1 MQGQRA
7 QRLKAQASCLLLRA
21 QRLSDMPACV
31 PALPGQI
38 LATLRPV
45 RAQPSGT
52 LPPSRP
58 PCPPACSAAAQA
70 RAGEGPAPARKSVLS
85 SVNAPALAI
94 SVFMMSAIAGAPAD
108 GPGAAAAASSA
119 GAGAATAA
127 AGAPAAAGARRMFMN
142 AAYTGVLPGDGE
154 GAWGMAAMLPPSGP
168 GAAASCIG
176 AGAGTIAPLRAPANG
191 AGALAAGASA
201 DGAGLPAASA
211 GMAGAGALAMA
222 PLAAGAAL
230 SRAAADGA
238 GAGAPTGAMAS
249 PAPVPADGRGAGTV
263 AAGASA
269 AGAGAG
275 ATVARPG
282 AGLPPAPADTA
293 GAGAPA
299 AGAPAAGTGLP
310 PAYESGA
317 GAGARSAGRPAT
329 GAGPGEPAAPAA
341 SALAGARTP
350 GPSLDGAPA
359 CRSSRA
365 PGTKGAE
372 RPRELGSRL
381 QACAAL
387 GRSMRQSAGS
397 CGRAA
402 HLGCRTAGR
411 RARSQQP
418 APAKRRGLEAWCTCC
433 VCRPVTIYPAEMY
446 SAKTRSASY
455 ILCDWGVTLV
465 DGLRRHLGC
474 ESRVLD
480 AVGITLSAN
489 NPPGAQFCLP
499 ALGRADGPPT
509 AVRRIGRSQLPHHF
523 ELGVTPP
530 NTAPSPT
537 NPCSTQSSP
546 MHASDVQAAYIL
558 QLAHSN
564 APHP

>member
-1 MQGQRA
+1 M
-7 QRLKAQASCLLLRA
+7 
-21 QRLSDMPACV
+21 
-31 PALPGQI
+31 
-38 LATLRPV
+38 
-45 RAQPSGT
+45 
-52 LPPSRP
+52 
-58 PCPPACSAAAQA
+58 
-70 RAGEGPAPARKSVLS
+70 
-85 SVNAPALAI
+85 NAPALAI

-299 AGAPAAGTGLP
+299 AGAPAAGTGQP
-310 PAYESGA
+310 PAYESRA

>member
-201 DGAGLPAASA
+201 DGAGLPPASA

-230 SRAAADGA
+230 PRAAADGA

-249 PAPVPADGRGAGTV
+249 PAPVPADGRGAGMV

-299 AGAPAAGTGLP
+299 VGAPAAGTGLP
-310 PAYESGA
+310 PAYKSGA
-317 GAGARSAGRPAT
+317 GAGARAAGGRPRAR
-329 GAGPGEPAAPAA
+329 GLGAA
-341 SALAGARTP
+341 SPPRLLP
-350 GPSLDGAPA
+350 AP
-359 CRSSRA
+359 SRA
-365 PGTKGAE
+365 PGRPARPWTARLLAGAPARLVRREQSAHVSWVPACRPAQPQARACE
-372 RPRELGSRL
+372 RAQAAVVAQRTLGAGQQAGERDRGSPRPPSGAAWKHGVPA
-381 QACAAL
+381 ACACLLLLVLQRSVQCQDQVRYFHSLQL
-387 GRSMRQSAGS
+387 GRHP
-397 CGRAA
+397 CGRPP
-402 HLGCRTAGR
+402 HTPLGVSLVSWTQ
-411 RARSQQP
+411 SVSLFQQP
-418 APAKRRGLEAWCTCC
+418 IRL
-433 VCRPVTIYPAEMY
+433 
-446 SAKTRSASY
+446 
-455 ILCDWGVTLV
+455 
-465 DGLRRHLGC
+465 
-474 ESRVLD
+474 
-480 AVGITLSAN
+480 
-489 NPPGAQFCLP
+489 GAQFCLP
-499 ALGRADGPPT
+499 ALGRADGHTPNGRARDRQVT
-509 AVRRIGRSQLPHHF
+509 A
-523 ELGVTPP
+523 
-530 NTAPSPT
+530 A
-537 NPCSTQSSP
+537 SSF
-546 MHASDVQAAYIL
+546 
-558 QLAHSN
+558 
-564 APHP
+564 